1 MDEWIAAGDAAFL
14 NKARQ
19 RMEDFLASTS
29 ILVLASHSVP
39 LLKEWCNRAIL
50 LDHGRILAMGS
61 VDEVGAAYE
70 RSFA

>member
-1 MDEWIAAGDAAFL
+1 
-14 NKARQ
+14 
-19 RMEDFLASTS
+19 MEDFLAGTS

-50 LDHGRILAMGS
+50 LDHGHIVAMGS

-70 RSFA
+70 RTFA